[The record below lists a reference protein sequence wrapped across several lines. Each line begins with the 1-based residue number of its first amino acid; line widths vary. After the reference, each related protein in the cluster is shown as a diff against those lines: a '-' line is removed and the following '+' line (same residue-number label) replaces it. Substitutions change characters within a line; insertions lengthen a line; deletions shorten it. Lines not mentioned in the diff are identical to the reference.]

1 MRARLVFIASL
12 AVASAL
18 TGGDAQAGPTL
29 ERLRASGIIHC
40 GAIERP
46 GLFEATAQ
54 GTSGLLADLCRA
66 IGVAAFGPSVKVE
79 TTVYDSEASFAT
91 LRDGR
96 DDIAF
101 LSGGETEQEK
111 LTDRLIPGPPVAF
124 VDVALMVPRTA
135 TVNKPADLASQPICF
150 LQGDAA
156 HRALE
161 AYFAQSGLSFLRMGY
176 QEEDELHD
184 AFDAGQCR
192 GLVGEATTLA
202 SVRLAGQNN
211 LRGARILA
219 QPLARFPILAFTNRD
234 DQAWS
239 ALVAW
244 TIDALVAGDRPKQA
258 WSAGNAEALPLGDAL
273 GLRPNAVNDMLAATG
288 GYSAM
293 VLRNLGDGSPL
304 ALPPGDNALVERGGL
319 LTPPYSE

>member
-1 MRARLVFIASL
+1 
-12 AVASAL
+12 
-18 TGGDAQAGPTL
+18 
-29 ERLRASGIIHC
+29 
-40 GAIERP
+40 
-46 GLFEATAQ
+46 
-54 GTSGLLADLCRA
+54 
-66 IGVAAFGPSVKVE
+66 
-79 TTVYDSEASFAT
+79 
-91 LRDGR
+91 
-96 DDIAF
+96 
-101 LSGGETEQEK
+101 
-111 LTDRLIPGPPVAF
+111 
-124 VDVALMVPRTA
+124 
-135 TVNKPADLASQPICF
+135 
-150 LQGDAA
+150 
-156 HRALE
+156 
-161 AYFAQSGLSFLRMGY
+161 MGY

-219 QPLARFPILAFTNRD
+219 EPLARFPILAFTNRD

-258 WSAGNAEALPLGDAL
+258 WSAGDAEALPLGDAL